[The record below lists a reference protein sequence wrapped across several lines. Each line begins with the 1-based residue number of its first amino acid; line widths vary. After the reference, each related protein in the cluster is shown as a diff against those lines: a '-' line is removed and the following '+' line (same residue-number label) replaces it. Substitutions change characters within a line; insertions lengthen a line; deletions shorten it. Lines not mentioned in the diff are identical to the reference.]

1 MSQKGLG
8 EREVRGM
15 LGKYNLLT
23 RLGNRVIEKEDNR
36 LNYTEYRGG
45 KRKRERH
52 RERRERVELEERRN
66 RDGTKEKEFC

>member
-23 RLGNRVIEKEDNR
+23 RLGNRVI
-36 LNYTEYRGG
+36 
-45 KRKRERH
+45 KRR
-52 RERRERVELEERRN
+52 RERRQQAELY
-66 RDGTKEKEFC
+66 